1 MDNNDIKEIKELI
14 VARSADIIAITT
26 IWGLTNY
33 VDNARNEEKA
43 ICQIQIPIPIFGII
57 INAKIT
63 NKFIFRIA
71 YVTSLTTI
79 LFRCY
84 KFKI

>member
-14 VARSADIIAITT
+14 VARSTDFIAITT

-33 VDNARNEEKA
+33 VDNARNEEKV
-43 ICQIQIPIPIFGII
+43 ICQIQIPIFGII
-57 INAKIT
+57 NVKIT

-79 LFRCY
+79 LYRCY
-84 KFKI
+84 KYKI

>member
-14 VARSADIIAITT
+14 VARSTDIIAITT

-33 VDNARNEEKA
+33 VDNARNEERV
-43 ICQIQIPIPIFGII
+43 IYQIQIPIFGII

>member
-14 VARSADIIAITT
+14 VARSTDIIAITT

-33 VDNARNEEKA
+33 VDNARTEEKV
-43 ICQIQIPIPIFGII
+43 ICQIQIPIFGII
-57 INAKIT
+57 NVKIT

-79 LFRCY
+79 LYRCY
-84 KFKI
+84 KYKI

>member
-14 VARSADIIAITT
+14 VARSTDIIAITT

-33 VDNARNEEKA
+33 VDNARNEEKV
-43 ICQIQIPIPIFGII
+43 ICQIQIQIPIFGII
-57 INAKIT
+57 NVKIT

-79 LFRCY
+79 LYRCY
-84 KFKI
+84 KYKI